1 MLSYTLASLEEIR
14 AAELRLLLQKHGT
27 LFGGADILE
36 IGTGTGAQL
45 LELSRIGK
53 SATGV
58 DVKASDYTPR
68 HSGNFTYYD
77 GSHLPFEDRSF
88 DVIYSSNTMEH
99 VLDEPVLHAEMR
111 RVLRPNGVAVHVVPS
126 SAWRLWTMAAY
137 YTRLPAIVLSHLRR
151 RRDQTA
157 VAGASPPP
165 PVRSTGER
173 ALDVICPM
181 RHGERGNRFT
191 EWWHFRGAS
200 WRRRFEQLGWKV
212 ESAEGIGLFY
222 SGFLLSGMP
231 VAKRE
236 RLASSLGSACLVFIL
251 KAA

>member
-1 MLSYTLASLEEIR
+1 MLSYTLAYLEEIR
-14 AAELRLLLQKHGT
+14 AAELRLLLQKHGA
-27 LFGGADILE
+27 LFSGADILE

-99 VLDEPVLHAEMR
+99 VLDEPTLHAEMR
-111 RVLRPNGVAVHVVPS
+111 RVLRPGGVAVHVVPS

-137 YTRLPAIVLSHLRR
+137 YIKLPGIALSYLRR
-151 RRDQTA
+151 RGDQTA
-157 VAGASPPP
+157 GAGASPPP
-165 PVRSTGER
+165 RVRTTGER
-173 ALDVICPM
+173 ALDLICPM

-200 WRRRFEQLGWKV
+200 WQQRFEQLGWKV

-222 SGFLLSGMP
+222 SGFGLSGMSMTQ
-231 VAKRE
+231 RE
-236 RLASSLGSACLVFIL
+236 RLANSLGSACLVLIL
-251 KAA
+251 KAT